1 MKYEITPEPT
11 PEQRKALIEA
21 LERLLAG
28 EEDTGAAFASY
39 RSAWRLEGLRE
50 NVEEE

>member
-1 MKYEITPEPT
+1 VNYEITPEPT
-11 PEQRKALIEA
+11 PEQREALIEA
-21 LERLLAG
+21 LQRLLAG
-28 EEDTGAAFASY
+28 EEATTPASY